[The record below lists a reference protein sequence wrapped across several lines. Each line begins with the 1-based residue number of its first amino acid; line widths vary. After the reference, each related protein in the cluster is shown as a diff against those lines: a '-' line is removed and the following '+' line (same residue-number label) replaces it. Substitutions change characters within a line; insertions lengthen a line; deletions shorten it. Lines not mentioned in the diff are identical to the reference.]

1 MFTDTLNLVRISED
15 FETLHSFILIFL
27 MDRLL
32 PNGQTPREANFE
44 KRAKFTPQEDAKL
57 RKLVN
62 DYGSHPNWR
71 SISAKMKTRTPRQCR
86 ERFQNYLNPNIK
98 VNNWTEE
105 ENQII
110 LDKYKEF
117 GNQWNKISQ
126 FIEGRTGN
134 AVRNQFQL
142 LTRHQM
148 KNRQKGIV
156 TPQKEAEVHKVP
168 NVTQFDA
175 LFDLFAVPDTN
186 TIFNQDPLF
195 TIN

>member
-1 MFTDTLNLVRISED
+1 
-15 FETLHSFILIFL
+15 

-44 KRAKFTPQEDAKL
+44 KRAKFTPAEDAKL
-57 RKLVN
+57 RKLVM
-62 DYGSHPNWR
+62 DYGGRPNWR

-86 ERFQNYLNPNIK
+86 ERFQNYLNPKIK

-105 ENQII
+105 ENQI
-110 LDKYKEF
+110 LLEKYQEF

-142 LTRHQM
+142 LTRHQIKSM
-148 KNRQKGIV
+148 PKKISPA
-156 TPQKEAEVHKVP
+156 TKEIQIP
-168 NVTQFDA
+168 DIPIIDQFDA
-175 LFDLFAVPDTN
+175 LFDLFAVV
-186 TIFNQDPLF
+186 DPMALF
-195 TIN
+195 SLN